1 MHCFISRES
10 RKSEL
15 LLLSNHMKCA
25 GWIIIRFFGEQEP
38 GFPGYFLIQ
47 FFSFFKKRMTR
58 GRGREV
64 KKDRRKQS
72 SESDSL
78 SSDKSGD
85 LSRDVFVGNIPKT
98 ATKKDVAKAM
108 GK

>member
-1 MHCFISRES
+1 
-10 RKSEL
+10 
-15 LLLSNHMKCA
+15 
-25 GWIIIRFFGEQEP
+25 
-38 GFPGYFLIQ
+38 
-47 FFSFFKKRMTR
+47 MTR